1 MKKMLIYVS
10 IFIFMMKYNSVAQN
24 LVITNYNST
33 YDVIVT
39 MYLNGG
45 TYGTGSCIDYVSWNI
60 DVPPGTTT
68 YAWGDPCI
76 FETGCASGPA
86 TGWRTTCGSC
96 LTSFCPW
103 STYSSSGAY
112 WSGTNFYYITT
123 PYTYGSLGTPNAL
136 CSGGSTSW
144 SSGGYSA
151 TWTTS
156 PGNLYIDFY

>member
-1 MKKMLIYVS
+1 MIE
-10 IFIFMMKYNSVAQN
+10 YNGVAQN

-45 TYGTGSCIDYVSWNI
+45 SAGYGNCDDYISWNV

-68 YAWGDPCI
+68 YGWGDPCI

-86 TGWRTTCGSC
+86 TGWRTICMICGS
-96 LTSFCPW
+96 TFCPW
-103 STYSSSGAY
+103 STYSSTGAD
-112 WSGTNFYYITT
+112 WAGANFYYTTT
-123 PYTYGSLGTPNAL
+123 PVTNGSLGTPWAS
-136 CSGGSTSW
+136 CMGGSTTW

-151 TWTTS
+151 SWTTS